1 MNIEIWTKYPDL
13 TGNSEK
19 DVQTL
24 ILQAATNQIKVWVDS
39 YFTVTIEQHNNAV
52 STGVQEEQEKHENKD
67 VMKYITWNG
76 GRSFAGTAERLAR
89 H

>member
-1 MNIEIWTKYPDL
+1 
-13 TGNSEK
+13 
-19 DVQTL
+19 L

-67 VMKYITWNG
+67 VMKYIT
-76 GRSFAGTAERLAR
+76 
-89 H
+89 